1 MPAFG
6 GLGVSSETEW
16 FPTTGTDRDAFL
28 IKSMFFIVKSFLSL
42 SDLLVTLNTPL
53 QLTNTPDFL
62 ETRVTLFLALSRF

>member
-1 MPAFG
+1 MPTFG

-16 FPTTGTDRDAFL
+16 FATTGTDRDVLL
-28 IKSMFFIVKSFLSL
+28 IKSMFFIVKFLLSL

-62 ETRVTLFLALSRF
+62 ETRVT

>member
-1 MPAFG
+1 MPTFG

-16 FPTTGTDRDAFL
+16 FPTTGTDRDALL
-28 IKSMFFIVKSFLSL
+28 IKSMFFIVKFLLSP

-62 ETRVTLFLALSRF
+62 ETRVT